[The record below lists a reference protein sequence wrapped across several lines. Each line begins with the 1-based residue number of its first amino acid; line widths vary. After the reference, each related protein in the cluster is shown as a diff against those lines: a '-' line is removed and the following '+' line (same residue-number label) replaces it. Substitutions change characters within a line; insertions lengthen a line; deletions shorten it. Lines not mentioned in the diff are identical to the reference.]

1 MLLLTET
8 TMMGMAMGTT
18 GTTTTITTITTITTM
33 TRQMLALH
41 RAQQESSQACFLQ

>member
-18 GTTTTITTITTITTM
+18 GTTTTITTITTM